1 MDAGVGLE
9 YKLLPS
15 LVSTAVGLLCHQKK
29 PFALRRE
36 IPQRKIIRE
45 RAARPILN
53 IDIDIDIDA
62 IIPAVRGND
71 CKDPV

>member
-29 PFALRRE
+29 PFALRRG
-36 IPQRKIIRE
+36 ILQRKIIRE
-45 RAARPILN
+45 RAARPILM
-53 IDIDIDIDA
+53 
-62 IIPAVRGND
+62 
-71 CKDPV
+71 